1 MGVAKN
7 TPEYIW
13 RTEGGME
20 SIMVTV
26 RKRACMY
33 LLDIMRMEDKRWPKV
48 CLREECRGILNG
60 EPSKWGKAVV
70 MALEEMK
77 CSDVIRMIWEK
88 KEIAVIENR
97 LNEEPEVQICQ
108 DVHRNGAILGWI
120 KMVWCRMRCGNI
132 EKSGKKGFKGWRC
145 RLCKVEEETLEHIFR
160 CSVMAEKTMENVK
173 MRISEWLGTNVGAD
187 FDWLVVQTLRK
198 QPNETLCEYI
208 SKFEKLEKEGVT
220 GTESNQEDAVY

>member
-1 MGVAKN
+1 MSSSNKWTSHTREMAGKAQKALNATWGLIERTGRNTIRDRLYLCSSLVRSGALYGVEIWGWGGSREIEAMHRRYCKAAMGVAKN

-60 EPSKWGKAVV
+60 EPTRWGNAVV

-88 KEIAVIENR
+88 KEIAVIEDR
-97 LNEEPEVQICQ
+97 LNEGLNYMEAALTCQ
-108 DVHRNGAILGWI
+108 
-120 KMVWCRMRCGNI
+120 
-132 EKSGKKGFKGWRC
+132 
-145 RLCKVEEETLEHIFR
+145 
-160 CSVMAEKTMENVK
+160 KT
-173 MRISEWLGTNVGAD
+173 T
-187 FDWLVVQTLRK
+187 Q
-198 QPNETLCEYI
+198 
-208 SKFEKLEKEGVT
+208 
-220 GTESNQEDAVY
+220 ES